1 MRLPK
6 SDSFH
11 EKFSQLFP
19 SFLMKRSLS
28 NQRSILRGKFQ
39 TVVDYCDC
47 SFVMTVNLT
56 SLVKSILMIFP
67 SGALSSF
74 YVITLYS
81 RYFTLV

>member
-39 TVVDYCDC
+39 TVVDYCKLC
-47 SFVMTVNLT
+47 KISKLTVH
-56 SLVKSILMIFP
+56 
-67 SGALSSF
+67 LS
-74 YVITLYS
+74 
-81 RYFTLV
+81 